1 MTAYDNCWWCGVA
14 SVPARFVAG
23 TEFRCPG
30 CGESW
35 KIVPFSEEEVGDE
48 EDAPFMGI
56 PLTAAQ

>member
-1 MTAYDNCWWCGVA
+1 MTVYDNCWWCGA
-14 SVPARFVAG
+14 GCSATNLAG
-23 TEFRCPG
+23 TEFHCPG